1 MRYKLRVERGLRG
14 LFFLGEAALTA
25 WSSRAVT
32 SPTVATTVYYCA
44 ASLDG
49 FIAGADDSLDW
60 LTGYQGSFDGE
71 GAEPDPMSEG
81 GPYEDFYENV
91 QALVMGSA
99 TYEWILDHLDL
110 AGGGEW
116 PYRGK
121 PCWVLSSR
129 ELRLPEGEEVDIR
142 VVNAT
147 VGELYGEMAAAAGDG
162 ALWIVGGGGVALQFA
177 NEGCLDEV
185 HLTVVPVVLG
195 AGKPLFE
202 RPLPSGSMQ
211 LTGTRT
217 FRNGMVELRY
227 AVKTPAGK

>member
-1 MRYKLRVERGLRG
+1 M
-14 LFFLGEAALTA
+14 
-25 WSSRAVT
+25 
-32 SPTVATTVYYCA
+32 ATTVYYCA

-49 FIAGADDSLDW
+49 YIAGADDSLDW
-60 LTGYQGSFDGE
+60 LTGYQGSFEGE
-71 GAEPDPMSEG
+71 AAESDPMSEG
-81 GPYEDFYENV
+81 GAYKDFYESV

-99 TYEWILDHLDL
+99 TYEWLLDHLDL
-110 AGGGEW
+110 AGGGGW

-129 ELRLPEGEEVDIR
+129 ELRQPEGEGVDVR
-142 VVNAT
+142 VADAS
-147 VGELYGEMAAAAGDG
+147 VGELYGELAAAAGDG
-162 ALWIVGGGGVALQFA
+162 VLWIVGGGGVASQFA
-177 NEGCLDEV
+177 VEGRLDEV

-202 RPLPSGSMQ
+202 RPLPGGSMQ

-227 AVKTPAGK
+227 AVKAPGGR